1 MIINLLAA
9 TVCYASLRIAYL
21 IVVKPLIDREK
32 SFVSAMKQ
40 LKALESRTYLET
52 FTVSNGQYNNGDHF

>member
-9 TVCYASLRIAYL
+9 TVCYASLKIAYL

-32 SFVSAMKQ
+32 SFISAMKQ
-40 LKALESRTYLET
+40 LKEWDIKELSIPQ
-52 FTVSNGQYNNGDHF
+52 NGIYHNGDHF